1 MEGGIEIHLAPSV
14 LGHIGAF
21 AVTNTLVT
29 ALTVSLLLVIFAF
42 FAGRSLKL
50 KPGKGQ
56 TVLELIITYPYEFVR
71 ETLKNDKVAE
81 RIYPI
86 VMTIF
91 ILALSM
97 NWFGLLPFV
106 GAVGM
111 EAEVHHGASYEA
123 AADHGAHAEESYGEE
138 TATKGESKDHAF
150 VPFFYPGATD
160 LNFTLMLAI
169 VAFFTIEVLGIATLG
184 ILKYGGKFI
193 VNPLRNPL
201 GFVIGLIELVTEFAR
216 LISFSFRLFGNIF
229 AGKVLILVAMFF
241 APLFLPIPI
250 LAFELV
256 VGLIQAAIFALLTLF
271 FTKSAIELHGD
282 HEDHASDGDTH
293 HAAVK
298 TA

>member
-21 AVTNTLVT
+21 TVTNTLVT
-29 ALTVSLLLVIFAF
+29 ALTVSLLLVVFAF

-91 ILALSM
+91 ILTLSM

-111 EAEVHHGASYEA
+111 EAEVHHAPYAEEA
-123 AADHGAHAEESYGEE
+123 GAHAEESVAKE
-138 TATKGESKDHAF
+138 ESKDHAF

-193 VNPLRNPL
+193 VNPIRNPL

-271 FTKSAIELHGD
+271 FTKSAIELHGEHD
-282 HEDHASDGDTH
+282 DHASEEDTH

>member
-1 MEGGIEIHLAPSV
+1 MEGGIAIHLAPSV

-21 AVTNTLVT
+21 TVTNTLVT
-29 ALTVSLLLVIFAF
+29 ALTVSLLLVVFAF

-50 KPGKGQ
+50 TPGKGQ
-56 TVLELIITYPYEFVR
+56 TVLELIITYPYDFVR
-71 ETLKNDKVAE
+71 ETLKNDKVAD

-106 GAVGM
+106 GAVGA
-111 EAEVHHGASYEA
+111 EADMHQASYEHQEA
-123 AADHGAHAEESYGEE
+123 AVHVEASVPAEESRE
-138 TATKGESKDHAF
+138 HAF
-150 VPFFYPGATD
+150 VPYFYPGATD

-201 GFVIGLIELVTEFAR
+201 GFAIGLIELVTEFAR

-271 FTKSAIELHGD
+271 FTKSAIELHGEHD
-282 HEDHASDGDTH
+282 DHASEGDTH
-293 HAAVK
+293 HAAGLP
-298 TA
+298 A